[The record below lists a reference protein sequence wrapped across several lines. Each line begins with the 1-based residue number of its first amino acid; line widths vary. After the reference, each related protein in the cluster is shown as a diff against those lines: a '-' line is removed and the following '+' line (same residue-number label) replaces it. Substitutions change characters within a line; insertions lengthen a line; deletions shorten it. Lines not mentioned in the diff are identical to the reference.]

1 MSESLARTERLGL
14 VELIR
19 SLGPNAPTLCQGWR
33 TADLLAHL
41 VLRERKPV
49 AALGIL
55 VPPLSARTERL
66 TIELARDFE
75 ANIRLFESGPPAWN
89 PMRYLD
95 AIVNGSEM
103 LIHHEDVLRAQSGW
117 KARVLPAPAQEE
129 VRRILRGAAQLM
141 TRGAQVKVR
150 PDPAG
155 TLTPTT
161 GEVVIRGDVV
171 DILLR
176 VAGRRENVQVTVLG
190 AEADLALFESSR
202 LGI

>member
-1 MSESLARTERLGL
+1 MSESLAHTERLGL
-14 VELIR
+14 VALFR
-19 SLGPNAPTLCQGWR
+19 SLGPSAPTLCQGWR

-55 VPPLSARTERL
+55 VPPLSERTERL
-66 TIELARDFE
+66 TLELASDFE

-95 AIVNGSEM
+95 AMVNGSEM
-103 LIHHEDVLRAQSGW
+103 LIHHEDVLRAQPGW
-117 KARVLPAPAQEE
+117 RARVLSPQAQQET
-129 VRRILRGAAQLM
+129 RRILRGAAQLM
-141 TRGAQVKVR
+141 TRGAKVKVR

-155 TLTPTT
+155 TLTPAS

-176 VAGRRENVQVTVLG
+176 VAGRTENVQVTIVG
-190 AEADLALFESSR
+190 AEPDLALFENSR

>member
-1 MSESLARTERLGL
+1 
-14 VELIR
+14 
-19 SLGPNAPTLCQGWR
+19 
-33 TADLLAHL
+33 LAHL

-55 VPPLSARTERL
+55 VPPLSERTERL
-66 TIELARDFE
+66 TLELASDFE

-95 AIVNGSEM
+95 AMVNGSEM
-103 LIHHEDVLRAQSGW
+103 LIHHEDVLRAQPGW
-117 KARVLPAPAQEE
+117 RARVLSPQAQQET
-129 VRRILRGAAQLM
+129 RRILRGAAQLM
-141 TRGAQVKVR
+141 TRGAKVKVR

-155 TLTPTT
+155 TLTPAS

-176 VAGRRENVQVTVLG
+176 VAGRTENVQVTIVG
-190 AEADLALFESSR
+190 AEPDLALFENSR